1 MYDTYGT
8 VGTVKNMTHI
18 MLAFAVVAVLGVGA
32 TSPVPAPATLLWAS
46 HPTFANETVLVWGAS
61 LTGTTSAVLV
71 PLTDHQAASSA
82 VAATATTIPVFDV
95 SDTSFKATLPPMLA
109 AGLYTLCARGPA
121 APEPDP
127 TAIGSNATNC
137 IVLNAPDMFWYV
149 EFWCNH
155 PV

>member
-1 MYDTYGT
+1 
-8 VGTVKNMTHI
+8 MTH
-18 MLAFAVVAVLGVGA
+18 MLAFMVAVVLSADA
-32 TSPVPAPATLLWAS
+32 TSPAPIPATLLWAS

-61 LTGTTSAVLV
+61 LTGTTSAVL
-71 PLTDHQAASSA
+71 TDHQSA
-82 VAATATTIPVFDV
+82 ATTIPVFDV